1 MVTAAGDDEEGEKVA
16 RKRSKQRA
24 SAAAPVVSVVSVAPH
39 AKPPPIDLGQLSDF
53 GAALPSLQPRQF
65 THSPQQS
72 SFSLTSPPSSPEGD
86 WLGESAESELQE
98 ELIAREA
105 NAARVAEKQR
115 AAFDTSSALPG
126 ALHGLDRAAASA
138 AFIDVALRALD
149 VHAQKN
155 IGETEI
161 LVADVS
167 ERP

>member
-1 MVTAAGDDEEGEKVA
+1 MPRDLHTVLEGLRAVHAEAGDALTKTRLRATEKLLLSLS
-16 RKRSKQRA
+16 RQLDFEKRR
-24 SAAAPVVSVVSVAPH
+24 
-39 AKPPPIDLGQLSDF
+39 
-53 GAALPSLQPRQF
+53 GAAELQALR
-65 THSPQQS
+65 
-72 SFSLTSPPSSPEGD
+72 
-86 WLGESAESELQE
+86 AELQE

-155 IGETEI
+155 IGETDI
-161 LVADVS
+161 LVGDVS